1 MIASRFNGM
10 LRGATGLVLGLTLG
24 VSAYAQD
31 PPVAAPVAEAA
42 PPPPPSPD
50 TTEDIRQVQI
60 QIWIS
65 QTDEDGLRELGT
77 NLNYTRFVRGN
88 EQSGSLERVETN
100 TFDIFDTNPN
110 DNLPQ
115 TFEVALPAPD
125 GNPFQDNVR
134 LSPDSANVFA
144 PSGNNLAAR
153 PNRPGE
159 FNINSYQG
167 TGLSWSIIDAD
178 RGTLDG
184 IFRGVETKTDS
195 DLISKPEILVINENV
210 AEIQAGE
217 EFPYQNVKYE
227 NGIPQ
232 LTVAW
237 KPIGVNLRLSPTI
250 LDEDLIEIDIQN
262 LQVIDRLRETPV
274 SGFSVPVFSTRSQN
288 GSVLVPNGQTLVVGG
303 LSSRVERTTER
314 RVPIV
319 GRLPIVGI
327 PFRGRKAEAFF
338 SHLLIFVSPTVVD
351 LRAMTPPMD
360 SAVNFWRNSEWKNT
374 DSFSEEVNILDDE
387 I

>member
-1 MIASRFNGM
+1 MINRRSW
-10 LRGATGLVLGLTLG
+10 LRRAPLVLLGLTLCLA
-24 VSAYAQD
+24 VYAQD
-31 PPVAAPVAEAA
+31 PPAEAA
-42 PPPPPSPD
+42 PPPPPPPSPD

-60 QIWIS
+60 QIWIT

-110 DNLPQ
+110 DNKPQ

-125 GNPFQDNVR
+125 GNPFRDNVR
-134 LSPDSANVFA
+134 LSPDSASVFA
-144 PSGNNLAAR
+144 PSGNNLVAR

-159 FNINSYQG
+159 FNVNSYQG
-167 TGLSWSIIDAD
+167 AGLSWSIIDAD

-195 DLISKPEILVINENV
+195 DLISKPEILVINENI

-227 NGIPQ
+227 NGVPQ

-237 KPIGVNLRLSPTI
+237 KPIGVNLKLSPTI

-262 LQVIDRLRETPV
+262 LEVIDRLRETPV

-288 GSVLVPNGQTLVVGG
+288 GAVLVPNGQTLVVGG
-303 LSSRVERTTER
+303 LSSRVERATER

-360 SAVNFWRNSEWKNT
+360 SAVNFWQNSEWKNT
-374 DSFSEEVNILDDE
+374 ESFAEEVSILDDE